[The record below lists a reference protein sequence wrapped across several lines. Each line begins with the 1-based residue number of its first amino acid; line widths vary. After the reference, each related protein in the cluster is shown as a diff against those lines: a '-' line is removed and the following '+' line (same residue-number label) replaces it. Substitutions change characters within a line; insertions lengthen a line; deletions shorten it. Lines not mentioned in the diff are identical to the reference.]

1 MSRNR
6 VIQTALAV
14 VFLIY
19 MLQAFSPLRLVGD
32 GMDYLLQASSA
43 ADGSGFYVHGQKSMR
58 PSGYPLLIVG
68 LIKMGMGK
76 PWAIVALNC
85 FFLALGCLA
94 TYLIS
99 RKAFELKKE
108 GASLVCLLTMLSFV
122 IVRQAAQPLSDI
134 CFFGLSAICL
144 LLIIQAEEHKENK
157 WWVLGLAGVLLA
169 FCIEVRTIGIALVPP
184 FLWVLFGGT
193 PTFSRIPDWTR
204 KHRVACFGILLVA
217 GSVMILA
224 GRQALHSRYLQFT
237 EPIFVNRGFA
247 RSLWANLTDHS
258 KEWGEIIL
266 NLPVSKLP
274 RGMAIPVQLLG
285 LLALL
290 IFSVV
295 LWQQRKK
302 FTVVLCYISA
312 FSAIVLAYPW
322 FDTRLWL
329 PVLPFIFIYLF
340 MALKGTVNATAF
352 RTVIMTWCL
361 VYALCGLAGLAYST
375 RLTFLSP
382 ESFAKTY
389 GDGNLRA
396 AYRVVYQG
404 TAPNEKNANADAIY
418 LLRRYR

>member
-1 MSRNR
+1 M
-6 VIQTALAV
+6 
-14 VFLIY
+14 
-19 MLQAFSPLRLVGD
+19 
-32 GMDYLLQASSA
+32 
-43 ADGSGFYVHGQKSMR
+43 
-58 PSGYPLLIVG
+58 
-68 LIKMGMGK
+68 
-76 PWAIVALNC
+76 
-85 FFLALGCLA
+85 
-94 TYLIS
+94 
-99 RKAFELKKE
+99 
-108 GASLVCLLTMLSFV
+108 
-122 IVRQAAQPLSDI
+122 
-134 CFFGLSAICL
+134 
-144 LLIIQAEEHKENK
+144 
-157 WWVLGLAGVLLA
+157 
-169 FCIEVRTIGIALVPP
+169 RTIGIALVPP

-224 GRQALHSRYLQFT
+224 GRQALHSRYLQFN

-340 MALKGTVNATAF
+340 SFGACTACDRRF
-352 RTVIMTWCL
+352 CLQEVCSTASDQADCLCDLFVVRSSIHSCL
-361 VYALCGLAGLAYST
+361 VLACPTGLFDDQNS
-375 RLTFLSP
+375 
-382 ESFAKTY
+382 
-389 GDGNLRA
+389 D
-396 AYRVVYQG
+396 
-404 TAPNEKNANADAIY
+404 ANGCCRISHFF
-418 LLRRYR
+418 

>member
-1 MSRNR
+1 
-6 VIQTALAV
+6 
-14 VFLIY
+14 
-19 MLQAFSPLRLVGD
+19 
-32 GMDYLLQASSA
+32 
-43 ADGSGFYVHGQKSMR
+43 
-58 PSGYPLLIVG
+58 
-68 LIKMGMGK
+68 
-76 PWAIVALNC
+76 
-85 FFLALGCLA
+85 
-94 TYLIS
+94 
-99 RKAFELKKE
+99 
-108 GASLVCLLTMLSFV
+108 
-122 IVRQAAQPLSDI
+122 
-134 CFFGLSAICL
+134 
-144 LLIIQAEEHKENK
+144 
-157 WWVLGLAGVLLA
+157 
-169 FCIEVRTIGIALVPP
+169 
-184 FLWVLFGGT
+184 
-193 PTFSRIPDWTR
+193 
-204 KHRVACFGILLVA
+204 
-217 GSVMILA
+217 
-224 GRQALHSRYLQFT
+224 
-237 EPIFVNRGFA
+237 
-247 RSLWANLTDHS
+247 
-258 KEWGEIIL
+258 
-266 NLPVSKLP
+266 
-274 RGMAIPVQLLG
+274 MAIPVQLLG

-352 RTVIMTWCL
+352 RTVIMAWCL
-361 VYALCGLAGLAYST
+361 VYVLCGLAGLAYST